1 MKADARGH
9 RRRRNGRELHFG
21 RVGDYRFEVL
31 EARVMLAPIVGVGV
45 QVGTTQALSEISGVA
60 VSRSLAGNL
69 WVHQDSGDTARFYG
83 LNTAG
88 VFHSTITLSGAPAVD
103 WEDMAIGAKPGG
115 GNYLYFADIGDNN
128 ANRTA
133 GVDII
138 RVTEPTT
145 TGNATLT
152 SADYTVKRVLY
163 PGGPR
168 NAESL
173 IIDPLTS
180 DLYIITKQSTGGIY
194 RLPASQ
200 FGTPGSSTLESLGNI
215 NAALVNPT
223 AADLS
228 PDGKFV
234 IVRNSASGGTVSYL
248 FERGPG
254 QSIADALHGT
264 PTTHTLQSE
273 PQGEA
278 IGWSTDG
285 SELYSISEGTTR
297 PIWRYTFDTLPTDV
311 SAGGPYTIA
320 AGDGLTLAASASGI
334 GPLTYSWDVNDDGI
348 FGDATGANPTLSW
361 AQLQALGFDY
371 EPASG
376 DVSVKVD
383 NGAHPPVVSS
393 AALTVTFA
401 SVTGRRLFY
410 NNSVWDDAGFG
421 FTNASAIAGDKT
433 AYIPNGSNTSTFAS
447 MSSYTKGING
457 IMVEITGTTHTL
469 TAADF
474 TIKMSGQGIAAN
486 NTPSA
491 WAAAPSFSVTR
502 VPNTPT
508 SGTDRYELVWAD
520 GAITERYL
528 YVVVEGN
535 DALGDNNTN
544 TGLIASDYFFFG
556 SKIGDV
562 GTPEFYPNVDAT
574 DQVQVRDNQGST
586 APPTG
591 VLNIFDF
598 NRDALIDATDQIVAR
613 NNQGAMP
620 WLNVTAPPAA
630 PEGGGNA
637 IVSALASGGGGS
649 DEAAAV
655 GGALLLDDAE
665 DAPVTDAAV
674 AGDRHL
680 KMPANS
686 QESGAP
692 IADSPDAAVDL
703 ALDELFLE
711 EELLDSLLD

>member
-1 MKADARGH
+1 
-9 RRRRNGRELHFG
+9 
-21 RVGDYRFEVL
+21 
-31 EARVMLAPIVGVGV
+31 
-45 QVGTTQALSEISGVA
+45 
-60 VSRSLAGNL
+60 
-69 WVHQDSGDTARFYG
+69 
-83 LNTAG
+83 
-88 VFHSTITLSGAPAVD
+88 
-103 WEDMAIGAKPGG
+103 
-115 GNYLYFADIGDNN
+115 
-128 ANRTA
+128 
-133 GVDII
+133 
-138 RVTEPTT
+138 
-145 TGNATLT
+145 
-152 SADYTVKRVLY
+152 
-163 PGGPR
+163 
-168 NAESL
+168 
-173 IIDPLTS
+173 
-180 DLYIITKQSTGGIY
+180 
-194 RLPASQ
+194 
-200 FGTPGSSTLESLGNI
+200 
-215 NAALVNPT
+215 
-223 AADLS
+223 
-228 PDGKFV
+228 
-234 IVRNSASGGTVSYL
+234 
-248 FERGPG
+248 
-254 QSIADALHGT
+254 
-264 PTTHTLQSE
+264 
-273 PQGEA
+273 
-278 IGWSTDG
+278 
-285 SELYSISEGTTR
+285 
-297 PIWRYTFDTLPTDV
+297 
-311 SAGGPYTIA
+311 
-320 AGDGLTLAASASGI
+320 
-334 GPLTYSWDVNDDGI
+334 
-348 FGDATGANPTLSW
+348 
-361 AQLQALGFDY
+361 
-371 EPASG
+371 
-376 DVSVKVD
+376 
-383 NGAHPPVVSS
+383 
-393 AALTVTFA
+393 
-401 SVTGRRLFY
+401 
-410 NNSVWDDAGFG
+410 
-421 FTNASAIAGDKT
+421 
-433 AYIPNGSNTSTFAS
+433 
-447 MSSYTKGING
+447 MSSYDKGING

-474 TIKMSGQGIAAN
+474 TVKMSGQGIAAN